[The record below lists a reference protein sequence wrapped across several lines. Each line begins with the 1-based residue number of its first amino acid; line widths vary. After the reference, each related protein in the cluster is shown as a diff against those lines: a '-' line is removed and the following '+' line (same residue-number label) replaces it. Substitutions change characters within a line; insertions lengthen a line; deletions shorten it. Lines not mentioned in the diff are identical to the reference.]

1 MKSLLA
7 TIIGVVVVSSLI
19 WDGKG
24 HSEDKPVTVVEGKV
38 KTVDDV
44 PDDLRLFRM
53 MPRDRV
59 HFEGMGLKVQSH
71 RESMRLRRLLEQLSD
86 TTDEKKKAEL
96 TKELTAEIEKSFD
109 ADMKVREEE
118 FADLEQRV
126 KKLRT
131 LLDRRSKAKNDI
143 VALEVK
149 VLVNEAEGLGFS
161 EPASRFMRG
170 MKPLKEKHSD
180 KDQTRR
186 GPKFGSAREFRTR
199 IGVDH

>member
-1 MKSLLA
+1 VKSLLA
-7 TIIGVVVVSSLI
+7 TIVGVVVVSSII

-24 HSEDKPVTVVEGKV
+24 HSEDKPITVIEGKV

-53 MPRDRV
+53 MPRDGV
-59 HFEGMGLKVQSH
+59 HVEAIGGKLKLY
-71 RESMRLRRLLEQLSD
+71 RESTKLRRLLEQLSE

-109 ADMKVREEE
+109 TDMKAREEE
-118 FADLEQRV
+118 FSDLEQRV
-126 KKLRT
+126 KKLRA
-131 LLDRRSKAKNDI
+131 LLDRRSKAKSDI

-161 EPASRFMRG
+161 EPSPRIMRGAKDKGRGREGASRRPRAGAQAEF
-170 MKPLKEKHSD
+170 S
-180 KDQTRR
+180 TRVGFDR
-186 GPKFGSAREFRTR
+186 
-199 IGVDH
+199 